1 MMRKFFSPIALIV
14 VLVSVLVVASG
25 AFDGAAP
32 SRQSRIAALQSTIKC
47 PSCEGLSVAQS
58 NAPSAVAVRE
68 RIAREVAKGASD
80 AEIRDGLVA
89 TYGSTVLLVPPKSGL
104 TLILW
109 IGPLF
114 IALGGLWL
122 IVRTLRR
129 SRHG

>member
-32 SRQSRIAALQSTIKC
+32 SHQSRIAALQSTIKC

-89 TYGSTVLLVPPKSGL
+89 TYGSTILLVPPKSGL

>member
-1 MMRKFFSPIALIV
+1 MMRKVFSPIALAL
-14 VLVSVLVVASG
+14 VLVAVLVAAAGV
-25 AFDGAAP
+25 FDGPTP
-32 SRQSRIAALQSTIKC
+32 SRQSRVAALQSTIKC

-68 RIAREVAKGASD
+68 RIAREVAKGSSD

-89 TYGSTVLLVPPKSGL
+89 TYGSTILLVPPKSGL

-109 IGPLF
+109 IGPLLVG
-114 IALGGLWL
+114 LGGLWL

-129 SRHG
+129 SRDG

>member
-1 MMRKFFSPIALIV
+1 MMRKFFSPIALIA
-14 VLVSVLVVASG
+14 VLVAVLVVASG

-32 SRQSRIAALQSTIKC
+32 SRQSRIAAFQSTIKC

-89 TYGSTVLLVPPKSGL
+89 TYGSTILLVPPKSGL

-109 IGPLF
+109 IGPLL
-114 IALGGLWL
+114 ITLGGLWL

>member
-1 MMRKFFSPIALIV
+1 MMRKVFSPIGLAVALV
-14 VLVSVLVVASG
+14 AVLVAAAGV
-25 AFDGAAP
+25 FDAPTP
-32 SRQSRIAALQSTIKC
+32 SRQSRVAALQSAIKC

-68 RIAREVAKGASD
+68 RIAREVAKGSSD

-89 TYGSTVLLVPPKSGL
+89 TYGSTILLVPPKSGL

-109 IGPLF
+109 IGPLL

-122 IVRTLRR
+122 ILRTLRR
-129 SRHG
+129 SRDG